1 MAPTKQKS
9 AVDEAALRRLFAK
22 GLSFTEIAR
31 ELGSSVT
38 AAAVAG
44 MVRRLKLQRLKLQR
58 LKLQRPAPDPLHR
71 KPRPPLPRAMTRQ
84 ELNEMLR
91 EAVENTQAM
100 QEPE

>member
-9 AVDEAALRRLFAK
+9 VVDETALRRLFDR

-31 ELGSSVT
+31 ALGSPVT
-38 AAAVAG
+38 PGAVAG
-44 MVRRLKLQRLKLQR
+44 MVRRLKLQRPSK
-58 LKLQRPAPDPLHR
+58 PDPLHR
-71 KPRPPLPRAMTRQ
+71 KPRPPLPRAMNRQ

-91 EAVENTQAM
+91 EAVENTRAM

>member
-1 MAPTKQKS
+1 MAPSRKRS
-9 AVDEAALRRLFAK
+9 VVDEAALRRLFAK
-22 GLSFTEIAR
+22 GLSFTAIAR

-44 MVRRLKLQRLKLQR
+44 MVRRLKLQR

-84 ELNEMLR
+84 ELNDMLR